1 MSDAKKRKARKRN
14 PSLYIRF
21 YLSGIVIL
29 VVGLMSAVLVY
40 MLAAD
45 DKAYEIA
52 GGKQYN
58 FQVERI
64 GGKLAVWAVHF
75 NQWFGSLWHGKSLAF
90 TLAFISIGAALVCF
104 LIARSLSFNMS
115 FKQDDS

>member
-1 MSDAKKRKARKRN
+1 MNDAKRRKERKRK
-14 PSLYIRF
+14 PPLYIRF
-21 YLSGIVIL
+21 YLGGIVIL
-29 VVGLMSAVLVY
+29 VVGLISAVLTYV
-40 MLAAD
+40 LATD

-64 GGKLAVWAVHF
+64 GGKLAVWVVHF
-75 NQWFGSLWHGKSLAF
+75 DQWFGSLWHGKPLAF